1 MPPEEHKL
9 GEVGTEIAPEIARDP
24 EVAAHVDVLLRQVCH
39 LARCLT
45 GAEQAALAVHATGD
59 DEPRKY
65 FSLSA
70 AYEPWHDYA
79 PNPRGYGLHGLELA
93 PGEVVRLT
101 QAEVEAHPAWKGFGH
116 QADSHPPMRGWL
128 ATAVCGADG
137 YRYGLLQ
144 LSDKAE
150 GADFTEEDELRLG
163 ELAELTGAALDALRL
178 SHERAAA

>member
-1 MPPEEHKL
+1 VAAEEHKL
-9 GEVGTEIAPEIARDP
+9 GEVGTEIAPEIVRDQD
-24 EVAAHVDVLLRQVCH
+24 VAARVDVLLRQVCH

-45 GAEQAALAVHATGD
+45 GAEQGALAVHATAD
-59 DEPRKY
+59 DAPRKY

-70 AYEPWHDYA
+70 AYAAWRDYN
-79 PNPRGYGLHGLELA
+79 PDPRGLGLHGLELA

-101 QAEVEAHPAWKGFGH
+101 QAEVEAHPAWKGFGN

-128 ATAVCGADG
+128 ATAVFGDGG

-144 LSDKAE
+144 LSDKAA
-150 GADFTEEDELRLG
+150 GADFTEEDGQRLS